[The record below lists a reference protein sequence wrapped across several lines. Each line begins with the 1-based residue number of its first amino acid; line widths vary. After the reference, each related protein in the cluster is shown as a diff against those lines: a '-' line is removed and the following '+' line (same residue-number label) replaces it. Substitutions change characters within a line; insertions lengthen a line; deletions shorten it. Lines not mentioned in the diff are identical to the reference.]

1 MVSEGF
7 VRRVHGER
15 SSPFTREREEIESAT
30 SRVARVAATRTLRA
44 ADVKSTA
51 STPSRVASKLT
62 FSSVISAHSC
72 SAGIAA
78 IENSLDAAV
87 NMKTRSRVASKLA
100 FASVALLAVLAPRTF
115 AQSVRSNLAATT
127 SHEAPHAGE
136 RGAPGLALLAK
147 KIIAVPPTGDQYIDD
162 GVLLVKDGQIE
173 AVGPARTTPIP
184 AGYEVRDVGEHWLM
198 PGLVD
203 LHSHV
208 GGSFDIND
216 MVYLANPG
224 LRVHCSV
231 IPANDNLKRALAGG
245 VTCVLFIPGSG
256 VNCSGQGVLIK
267 TGLERYED
275 AVVRDPGSLKVA
287 QAGNPEGW
295 TVGVGRSFMNWDTRN
310 VLRRGKAYA
319 ESWKAYEEGRGEK
332 PERNLEFDVFRDLLA
347 KKTQIST
354 HTQMYQVV
362 LMTITMLR
370 MELGFDVY
378 IDHGEMAGYKTA
390 ELAVEQGVNAI
401 IGPREIEVPTRLF
414 IQWTGSNPEAILGI
428 AAQYQKAGMKNI
440 GFNTDAPVVPEE
452 ELAVQATTA
461 ARYGFDGSHC
471 ETIRGLTIVPAMTAG
486 IDKRVGSLERG
497 KDADVLVIRGDV
509 ADPRSAIDAVYIEG
523 TKVYD
528 TARDKRRW

>member
-1 MVSEGF
+1 MEV
-7 VRRVHGER
+7 VRRIEAQARRAAR
-15 SSPFTREREEIESAT
+15 S
-30 SRVARVAATRTLRA
+30 ARAFAALGLSIAIVLAMLLPRAEAQSLRA
-44 ADVKSTA
+44 D
-51 STPSRVASKLT
+51 LT
-62 FSSVISAHSC
+62 TKSAHAAPG
-72 SAGIAA
+72 AG
-78 IENSLDAAV
+78 D
-87 NMKTRSRVASKLA
+87 
-100 FASVALLAVLAPRTF
+100 
-115 AQSVRSNLAATT
+115 
-127 SHEAPHAGE
+127 

-147 KIIAVPPTGDQYIDD
+147 KIITVPPTGDQFVDD
-162 GVLLVKDGQIE
+162 GVLIVKDGKIE

-184 AGYEVRDVGEHWLM
+184 VGYEVRDLGEHWLM

-208 GGSFDIND
+208 GGTFDIND

-267 TGLERYED
+267 TGLDHYEE
-275 AVVRDPGSLKVA
+275 ALVRDPGSLKIA

-319 ESWKAYEEGRGEK
+319 ERWKAYEEGRGEK
-332 PERNLEFDVFRDLLA
+332 PERDLEFDVFRDLLS

-370 MELGFDVY
+370 MEFGFDAY
-378 IDHGEMAGYKTA
+378 IDHGEMAGYEA
-390 ELAVEQGVNAI
+390 APLAIKEGVHAV
-401 IGPREIEVPTRLF
+401 IGPREIEIPTRQF

-461 ARYGFDGSHC
+461 AHYGFDGSHC
-471 ETIRGLTIVPAMTAG
+471 ETIRGLTIAPALTAG
-486 IDKRVGSLERG
+486 IADRVGSLEPG

-509 ADPRSAIDAVYIEG
+509 ADPRSAIDAVYING
-523 TKVYD
+523 RKVYD
-528 TARDKRRW
+528 TAKEKRRW

>member
-1 MVSEGF
+1 MVS
-7 VRRVHGER
+7 RD
-15 SSPFTREREEIESAT
+15 FTRRFIGLV
-30 SRVARVAATRTLRA
+30 RGPVR
-44 ADVKSTA
+44 
-51 STPSRVASKLT
+51 
-62 FSSVISAHSC
+62 SAHSTAMFGC
-72 SAGIAA
+72 ATA
-78 IENSLDAAV
+78 
-87 NMKTRSRVASKLA
+87 
-100 FASVALLAVLAPRTF
+100 VALALLLPRAH
-115 AQSVRSNLAATT
+115 AQTLQADLTT
-127 SHEAPHAGE
+127 KMSHEPLGAGD

-147 KIIAVPPTGDQYIDD
+147 KIITVPPTGDQFVDD
-162 GVLLVKDGQIE
+162 GVLIIKDGKIE

-184 AGYEVRDVGEHWLM
+184 AGYEVRDLGEHWLM

-208 GGSFDIND
+208 GGTFDIND
-216 MVYLANPG
+216 SVYLGNPG

-231 IPANDNLKRALAGG
+231 IPANDNLKRAIAGG

-267 TGLERYED
+267 TGLDHYED
-275 AVVRDPGSLKVA
+275 AVVRDPGSLKIA

-319 ESWKAYEEGRGEK
+319 ERWKAYEEGRGEK
-332 PERNLEFDVFRDLLA
+332 PERDLEFDVFRDLLA

-354 HTQMYQVV
+354 HTQMFQVV

-370 MELGFDVY
+370 MEFGFDVY
-378 IDHGEMAGYKTA
+378 IDHGEMAGYKA
-390 ELAVEQGVNAI
+390 APLAIKEGVHAV
-401 IGPREIEVPTRLF
+401 IGREIEIPTRQF
-414 IQWTGSNPEAILGI
+414 IQWTGSNPEAVLGI

-461 ARYGFDGSHC
+461 AHYGFDGSHC
-471 ETIRGLTIVPAMTAG
+471 ETIRGLTIAPALTAG
-486 IDKRVGSLERG
+486 IANRVGSLEVG

-523 TKVYD
+523 RKVYD
-528 TARDKRRW
+528 TAKEKRRW

>member
-1 MVSEGF
+1 MVNT
-7 VRRVHGER
+7 
-15 SSPFTREREEIESAT
+15 SSLESAHGARGAGRARHRPAQHAACVRCRRAT
-30 SRVARVAATRTLRA
+30 RVAF
-44 ADVKSTA
+44 
-51 STPSRVASKLT
+51 VAS
-62 FSSVISAHSC
+62 F
-72 SAGIAA
+72 
-78 IENSLDAAV
+78 
-87 NMKTRSRVASKLA
+87 
-100 FASVALLAVLAPRTF
+100 ALLALAPHAR
-115 AQSVRSNLAATT
+115 AQRVRANLSTAA
-127 SHEAPHAGE
+127 SHEAPAPGE

-147 KIIAVPPTGDQYIDD
+147 KIVTVPPTGDQYVDD
-162 GVLLVKDGQIE
+162 GVLLVKDGQVE
-173 AVGPARTTPIP
+173 AVGPARTLPIP
-184 AGYEVRDVGEHWLM
+184 AGYEVRDVGERWLM

-208 GGSFDIND
+208 GGAFDIND

-231 IPANDNLKRALAGG
+231 IPANDNLKRAIAGG

-267 TGLERYED
+267 TGLEHYED
-275 AVVRDPGSLKVA
+275 ALVRDPGSLKIA

-319 ESWKAYEEGRGEK
+319 ERWKAYEEGRGEK
-332 PERNLEFDVFRDLLA
+332 PERDLEFDVFRDLLA

-354 HTQMYQVV
+354 HTQMFQVV

-370 MELGFDVY
+370 MEFGFDVY
-378 IDHGEMAGYKTA
+378 IDHGEMAGYKA
-390 ELAVEQGVNAI
+390 APLAVAQGVNAI

-461 ARYGFDGSHC
+461 SRYGFDGSHC

-486 IDKRVGSLERG
+486 IANRVGSLEPG
-497 KDADVLVIRGDV
+497 KDADLLVIRGDV

-523 TKVYD
+523 RKVYD
-528 TARDKRRW
+528 TAKEKRRW